1 MQSSIRARAVSFA
14 VVLTFWTGCFFF
26 AAAASAP
33 ANLIVNGGFEN
44 SLSGWQV
51 DSSVAKLGSFALPS
65 RNASSGSH
73 SLQLIPNSLNA
84 TTDLEPTIYAAGQG
98 VSTQGLLGKQL
109 YLSAWMQADAGS
121 VAVLRIYAFST
132 AGGPP
137 LYHELR
143 QQPSASGPVLRRDV
157 FAVPNDPHY
166 IFLLIGCMVE
176 GVAGSAYFDDV
187 SLTQGIPST
196 WLEANGTPDL
206 GNPYAATITVNAN
219 QRVRAIPSTLY
230 GSNLEWP
237 DDGDGLWNEQTGSL
251 DSSAINLTR
260 QMGATIDRFPGG
272 IFSDYYSWR
281 DGVGPQAQRPWTPSY
296 PGGPLRAHNFGTGEA
311 LSFAQTTGGQLLITV
326 NIITGTPQQAA
337 DWVSYVNASGE
348 TVKYWEIGNESYD
361 TGDSGAA
368 AISALDPQTY
378 ANRFL
383 QFAQAMRA
391 ADPNIKLGAIVDEN
405 YVHSLPRAYP
415 DWTSQVLS
423 IAGSQ
428 IDFLSVHCGY
438 APVVVD
444 DLGWN
449 PRTVYSAMLAAPLLI
464 KQQLADLS
472 SHVAKALPSRA
483 SQIQIAVTEWGPLFQ
498 GTSAGRFVDHTK
510 TLGSAL
516 FVADTLKTFIE
527 SPQTQIA
534 NMFKLVDANFLGAIG
549 VRDGAFASKASG
561 LAFQMLSKYFG
572 TELVG
577 STTTAPLYDS
587 PAVGWV
593 DPVGQVSY
601 LDAAASTSADGKT
614 LYILGINKHF
624 DRAIQAHIVLNS
636 FSPSGSA
643 TVFTLTG
650 TAPDANT
657 GTGLF
662 QMPGLTWAI
671 QAQIM
676 PNSRFYSGGPEEVTI
691 TSSSLSNLTPAF
703 DYTFPAHSV
712 TSIILQGN

>member
-1 MQSSIRARAVSFA
+1 
-14 VVLTFWTGCFFF
+14 
-26 AAAASAP
+26 
-33 ANLIVNGGFEN
+33 
-44 SLSGWQV
+44 
-51 DSSVAKLGSFALPS
+51 ALPS

-73 SLQLIPNSLNA
+73 SLQLTPGPLNA
-84 TTDLEPTIYAAGQG
+84 SNDLEPAIYAAGQG
-98 VSTQGLLGKQL
+98 VSTQGLWGKQL
-109 YLSAWMQADAGS
+109 YLSAHMQADLGS

-143 QQPSASGPVLRRDV
+143 QLPSASGPVLRRDV
-157 FAVPNDPHY
+157 FQVPNDPHY

-176 GVAGSAYFDDV
+176 GTSGSAYFDDI
-187 SLTQGIPST
+187 SLTQGVPAT
-196 WLEANGTPDL
+196 WLEANGVPDA
-206 GNPYAATITVNAN
+206 GNPYTASVTVNAN
-219 QRVRAIPSTLY
+219 QRVRGIPPTLY
-230 GSNLEWP
+230 GTNLEWP

-251 DSSAINLTR
+251 DASIISLTR
-260 QMGATIDRFPGG
+260 QRGVTMERFPGG

-281 DGVGPQAQRPWTPSY
+281 DGIGPQAQRPQTPAF
-296 PGGPLRAHNFGTGEA
+296 PGGPLRAHHFGTDEA
-311 LSFAQTTGGQLLITV
+311 LSFAQATNGELLITV
-326 NIITGTPQQAA
+326 NIVTGTPQQAA
-337 DWVSYVNASGE
+337 DWVAYVNASGE
-348 TVKYWEIGNESYD
+348 RVQYWEIGNESYD
-361 TGDSGAA
+361 TGSSGAA
-368 AISALDPQTY
+368 AISALDPQAY

-383 QFAQAMRA
+383 QFAQAMREV
-391 ADPNIKLGAIVDEN
+391 DPNIKLGAIVDEN

-415 DWTSQVLS
+415 DWTGPVLA

-438 APVVVD
+438 APVVVN

-464 KQQLADLS
+464 KQQLASLS
-472 SHVAKALPSRA
+472 SRIAGAVPGRA

-498 GTSAGRFVDHTK
+498 GTTAGRFVDHTK

-534 NMFKLVDANFLGAIG
+534 NMFKLVDANFLGALG
-549 VRDGAFASKASG
+549 VRDGAVASKASD
-561 LAFQMLSKYFG
+561 LAFQMFSNHFG
-572 TELVG
+572 TELVN
-577 STTTAPLYDS
+577 SATQSPVYDS

-593 DPVGQVSY
+593 DPAGQVPY
-601 LDAAASTSADGKT
+601 LDVVASTSADRKT

-624 DRAIQAHIVLNS
+624 DRAIQAHITVKS
-636 FSPSGSA
+636 FSPAGGAS
-643 TVFTLTG
+643 VFTLNG
-650 TAPDANT
+650 AGPDANT

-662 QMPGLTWAI
+662 QMPGLTWAA

-676 PNSRFYSGGPEEVTI
+676 PNPRFYSGGPGEVAI
-691 TSSSLSNLTPAF
+691 TNSSLSNLSSTF

-712 TSIILQGN
+712 TSIILPGN